1 MAFHFA
7 WHILLDSIDLHV
19 NDDCSKDA
27 TNSWSSPRACA
38 NVCGMKLA
46 CGRQAI
52 YSYTL
57 AIIRPQ
63 SKFHDAA
70 LNWSL
75 CPTPFCSLP
84 SKVYFLFLFF
94 RFFPRFLA
102 VFLSCFLSGDA
113 LFAHPIQMQISITR
127 IAGEIEMLLEIISLS
142 RLIRNAAAPASTLLP
157 ATSTATATATET
169 STASSTSS

>member
-1 MAFHFA
+1 M
-7 WHILLDSIDLHV
+7 LDSIDLHV
-19 NDDCSKDA
+19 NDGSKDA

-38 NVCGMKLA
+38 NVCGKKLA

-52 YSYTL
+52 YEYTL
-57 AIIRPQ
+57 ATIRPQ

-84 SKVYFLFLFF
+84 SKVYFLSFVFAF
-94 RFFPRFLA
+94 SRVFWRFFLE
-102 VFLSCFLSGDA
+102 FLSFGDA
-113 LFAHPIQMQISITR
+113 LFARPIQMQISITR

-157 ATSTATATATET
+157 ATSTATATET
-169 STASSTSS
+169 LTATASSTSS

>member
-1 MAFHFA
+1 MQFA
-7 WHILLDSIDLHV
+7 EQSLL
-19 NDDCSKDA
+19 
-27 TNSWSSPRACA
+27 
-38 NVCGMKLA
+38 
-46 CGRQAI
+46 
-52 YSYTL
+52 
-57 AIIRPQ
+57 
-63 SKFHDAA
+63 
-70 LNWSL
+70 
-75 CPTPFCSLP
+75 PFS
-84 SKVYFLFLFF
+84 F